1 MTHLPEPPFLRTA
14 SSAAGEVPGTCG
26 LGTGPRYTSLDEE
39 RREIVASVLGVL
51 AGNPADPDEM
61 AACSYLLQHL
71 SQTATPPGRP
81 APLSL

>member
-1 MTHLPEPPFLRTA
+1 MRMPKPPFLPTPSTA
-14 SSAAGEVPGTCG
+14 LGGVPGTR
-26 LGTGPRYTSLDEE
+26 GPAVLPVDNTLDEE